1 MQDTQIPFLRGICN
15 PRQPLS
21 AHSQLEISSAVRIC
35 SSAFSKI
42 DSLFCRALQGKL
54 VKKGTTQSIA
64 GSINT
69 KSLGCS
75 A

>member
-1 MQDTQIPFLRGICN
+1 MR
-15 PRQPLS
+15 
-21 AHSQLEISSAVRIC
+21 SAVRVL

-42 DSLFCRALQGKL
+42 GSLFCRALQGKL

-69 KSLGCS
+69 KLLGCS